1 MESIDKLQERISLI
15 NNKEKYNCKRI
26 FLNNIKCIDL
36 LPEKD
41 DSQIATDA
49 ADALYKESYDLKTSD
64 DLSEINAYLYK
75 KNTLRIII
83 KTTDDKI
90 ECVSNNDKH
99 TDIFLSCIKIIQL
112 YSDSISKLRI
122 SATKQ
127 NKLPI
132 LCYMPSLTCLFISK
146 CIFESIPD
154 LSPFPN
160 LKYLRISNNLIEYV
174 TEITSYSQLI
184 ELDLS
189 CNIIKKFDV
198 PNLFEKLPEM
208 KLLDLES
215 NKLIFIRI
223 NGSKYRS
230 SLTDLN
236 LSKNSIEVLSVINVP
251 IEILILDNNNIKNFH
266 HGYVKCPSLKVLKM
280 NKNKMKKITMNDF
293 PNLQILDLVDNEFK
307 KISLKNLPKLQLL
320 KMSNTYMKEIND
332 LLEFT
337 NSSSLFWKDAPYTFE
352 LPNNV
357 IYMDLNCNLLSSLPS
372 MYIYRKLTKC
382 NLSRNLLTDIS
393 GLIEC
398 LHLKELNLSHNR
410 LNDDVLNVLFMI
422 NNNGFIELNLE
433 KNQLTTFSFQIKVNK
448 LNLSYNKIKKI
459 SIPENLDI
467 SFIKSLNLSHNF
479 LTDIME
485 LLFRK
490 LDCSILDISFN
501 MLTTL
506 PEIIE
511 MKYLTELNISHNHI
525 LFIPYIENNSSL
537 EILDVSFNKIDYIP
551 HFLLKY
557 SNFKLHGIILEHKK
571 YNRMKLLYQGN
582 DNIKVSKYIHEWIS
596 DDKKKNTLDITMEY
610 YEFKQLDKLIY
621 YPKPINYD
629 DPLLRSINKTEK
641 TSYGIFLGDL
651 YFALYCDV
659 SELND
664 NDKYLYN
671 VVIKDIQN
679 SLIMTNNQKL
689 KNLSTIKMFLDRSCN
704 TVINSQCF
712 ILLSS
717 FNFFEGTYVH
727 NYLRKVHRK
736 LKNNTYKQA
745 SKDNKLL
752 DKYFK
757 LINE

>member
-1 MESIDKLQERISLI
+1 MESIDTLQERISLI

-26 FLNNIKCIDL
+26 FMNNAKCIDL

-99 TDIFLSCIKIIQL
+99 KDIFLSCIKIIQL

-132 LCYMPSLTCLFISK
+132 LCYMPSLTYLFISK

-154 LSPFPN
+154 LSPCPS

-208 KLLDLES
+208 NLLDLES

-236 LSKNSIEVLSVINVP
+236 LSKNSIEVLSIINVP
-251 IEILILDNNNIKNFH
+251 IEILILDNNNIKKFH
-266 HGYVKCPSLKVLKM
+266 HDYVNCPSLKVLKM
-280 NKNKMKKITMNDF
+280 NKNKMEKITMNDF
-293 PNLQILDLVDNEFK
+293 PNLQILDLMDNEFK
-307 KISLKNLPKLQLL
+307 KISLKNLPRLQLL

-357 IYMDLNCNLLSSLPS
+357 INMDLNCNLLLSLPS

-393 GLIEC
+393 GLMEC
-398 LHLKELNLSHNR
+398 LHLNELNLAHNR
-410 LNDDVLNVLFMI
+410 LTDDALNVLFMI

-433 KNQLTTFSFQIKVNK
+433 KNQLTTFNFQIKVNK
-448 LNLSYNKIKKI
+448 LNLSHNKIKKI

-490 LDCSILDISFN
+490 LYCSFLDISFN
-501 MLTTL
+501 KLTTL
-506 PEIIE
+506 PQIIE
-511 MKYLTELNISHNHI
+511 MKNLTELNISHNHI
-525 LFIPYIENNSSL
+525 LFIPYIQNNSRL

-557 SNFKLHGIILEHKK
+557 NRKKLQ
-571 YNRMKLLYQGN
+571 LLYQGN
-582 DNIKVSKYIHEWIS
+582 DNIKVSKYIHEWRS
-596 DDKKKNTLDITMEY
+596 NDKEINTLDITMKY

-629 DPLLRSINKTEK
+629 YPLLPSNNTTEK
-641 TSYGIFLGDL
+641 ASYGIFLGDL
-651 YFALYCDV
+651 YFAFYCDV

-671 VVIKDIQN
+671 VVIQDIQH
-679 SLIMTNNQKL
+679 SLIMENKL
-689 KNLSTIKMFLDRSCN
+689 KKLSAIKMFLDRSCN
-704 TVINSQCF
+704 TKINSKCMQ
-712 ILLSS
+712 LLSS
-717 FNFFEGTYVH
+717 LKFFDETYVH
-727 NYLRKVHRK
+727 NYLRKVHAK
-736 LKNNTYKQA
+736 LKTYKYKQA
-745 SKDNKLL
+745 IRDNVLL